1 MTLNDLN
8 DKADKITEVIDEAL
22 DECENITQR
31 TMILSYVQSMIDYL
45 LKDFVKT
52 AYNIWEDRK
61 KENDIS

>member
-1 MTLNDLN
+1 MNDLN
-8 DKADKITEVIDEAL
+8 DKADKITEVIDETL

-52 AYNIWEDRK
+52 AYDMWEDEKR
-61 KENDIS
+61 ENEMS